1 MTTLAADTES
11 KGERDSWRKRGE
23 GGRGDSHLHLDMGH
37 NNSCCF
43 VPLSGLHLCRFAV
56 AAKCSFSVCVCISLQ
71 VRMCVSVCK
80 ESPCVRVCV
89 CVSFALHFV
98 FQRDFQCFQTAFVCR
113 LAHTHTHQIET
124 HAYTLTGIHT
134 HTHLQHPLELLV
146 LHLKQLALHFSQHAK
161 IIRENKQIPSLFTVN

>member
-1 MTTLAADTES
+1 M
-11 KGERDSWRKRGE
+11 
-23 GGRGDSHLHLDMGH
+23 GDSHLHLDMGH

-56 AAKCSFSVCVCISLQ
+56 AAKCSFSVSVCVCVCISLQ
-71 VRMCVSVCK
+71 VRMCVCVCK

-113 LAHTHTHQIET
+113 LAHTHRRET
-124 HAYTLTGIHT
+124 HTCTLTGIHT
-134 HTHLQHPLELLV
+134 HTHTHWHTHLQHPLELLV